1 MNNLLQLK
9 GTFEQAS
16 SDSRPGAPNL
26 PSGKSVKFSQ
36 LEQLKKNLEELKIFW
51 SKENIFSGALISV
64 YYNKVAAK
72 SNRIQG
78 LLSKSS
84 ITANSSIVG
93 ARFTNVESPKH
104 IITHYVSMEIIDES
118 IERLNICIN
127 ILNENFDGTIT
138 YDIIKKINSNQSS
151 FVSSKIAKTK
161 FLKVIVDAFYVE
173 KFDVLVDDID
183 LKDKSIITIYK
194 TDVKTKEL
202 MEKLGI
208 SLQFTRVMDDTTILL
223 RPDEFALLKQ
233 KAPYLISM
241 AVSDI
246 TQLSKVDFDFCDN
259 VVISIPSPGNEPTI
273 GVIDTM
279 FDENVYFSEWVKF
292 TNVLSAD
299 IPLSPSDYKHGTAVS
314 SIIVDGPSSN
324 PHMDDGCG
332 RFRVRHFG
340 VAAGNQFSSF
350 TILRNINEIISSNK
364 DIKVWNLSLGS
375 KLEIN
380 PNFISP
386 EAAMLDKIQ
395 YENEVIF
402 IIAGTNNN
410 ATEKEPK
417 AIGAPADSINSLVVN
432 SVNFDNQP
440 ASYTRKGPVL
450 SFFTKP
456 DISYYGGDGKNLM
469 SVCTPTGE
477 AFVKGTSFSAPWIS
491 RKMSYLIDIL
501 GLSREVSKALIINSA
516 TGWEKQ
522 KIDISLIGHGIVPL
536 KIDDVV
542 RCPDDEIQFVL
553 SGVSEKY
560 DTYNYNIPVPVS
572 KDKHPFVAKAT
583 LCYFPCCSRNQGVDY
598 TNTELDI
605 SFGRL
610 NKDGIKSINN
620 NYQSAKTE
628 CFTWEEDA
636 RKLFRKWDNIKHIRE
651 VFTQKNRPKT
661 AYDKGLWG
669 ISLKTKERLDK
680 KYGAGIKF
688 GIVVTLKEINGVN
701 RIDDFIKNCS
711 LRGWLVNKIDV
722 ENRIDIYNIAEE
734 KINFNDFDAM
744 PRKSTN

>member
-16 SDSRPGAPNL
+16 SNSRPGAPNL
-26 PSGKSVKFSQ
+26 PAGKSVKVLQ
-36 LEQLKKNLEELKIFW
+36 LEQLQKNLVELKRFW
-51 SKENIFSGALISV
+51 SKENIFSGALVSV

-78 LLSKSS
+78 LLSKGS

-93 ARFTNVESPKH
+93 ARFTNDESPKH
-104 IITHYVSMEIIDES
+104 IITHYVSIEIIDKS

-127 ILNENFDGTIT
+127 ILNKKFNGTIT
-138 YDIIKKINSNQSS
+138 HDIIKKINSKQIA
-151 FVSSKIAKTK
+151 FAPSKIAKTN
-161 FLKVIVDAFYVE
+161 FLKVIVDAFYIE
-173 KFDVLVDDID
+173 KFDVLVTDID
-183 LKDKSIITIYK
+183 LKDDSIITIYK
-194 TDVKTKEL
+194 TDVKATKL

-208 SLQFTRVMDDTTILL
+208 NLRFNRVMDDTTILL
-223 RPDEFALLKQ
+223 RPDELTLLKQ

-246 TQLSKVDFDFCDN
+246 TQLTKVDFDFCDDP
-259 VVISIPSPGNEPTI
+259 VITIPSPKNEPTI

-279 FDENVYFSEWVKF
+279 FDENVYFSEWVEFK
-292 TNVLSAD
+292 NMLPED

-314 SIIVDGPSSN
+314 SIIVDGSSSN

-386 EAAMLDKIQ
+386 EAAILDRIQ
-395 YENEVIF
+395 YENDVIF
-402 IIAGTNNN
+402 VIAGTNK
-410 ATEKEPK
+410 ASTEEQPK

-432 SVNFDNQP
+432 SVDFNNCP

-456 DISYYGGDGKNLM
+456 DISYYGGDGTNLM
-469 SVCTPTGE
+469 RVCTSTGE
-477 AFVKGTSFSAPWIS
+477 AFVRGTSFAAPWIA
-491 RKMSYLIDIL
+491 RKMSYLINIL
-501 GLSREVSKALIINSA
+501 GLSRELAKALIINAA
-516 TGWEKQ
+516 TGWNKQ
-522 KIDISLIGHGIVPL
+522 EVDSSLIGHGIVPM

-553 SGVSEKY
+553 SGISEKY
-560 DTYNYNIPVPVS
+560 DTYNYNIPVPIS
-572 KDKHPFVAKAT
+572 KDKHPFIAKAT

-598 TNTELDI
+598 TNTELEI
-605 SFGRL
+605 QIGRL
-610 NKDGIKSINN
+610 TEKGIKLIDN
-620 NYQSAKTE
+620 NYQSAE
-628 CFTWEEDA
+628 AEHFTWEEDA
-636 RKLFRKWDNIKHIRE
+636 RKYFRKWDNVKHIRE
-651 VFTQKNRPKT
+651 ISQKGNRAKKC
-661 AYDKGLWG
+661 YDKGIWG
-669 ISLKTKERLDK
+669 VSLKTKERLDE
-680 KYGAGIKF
+680 KYGVGMKF
-688 GIVVTLKEINGVN
+688 GIVVTLKEIDGVN

-722 ENRIDIYNIAEE
+722 ENRIDIYNVAEE
-734 KINFNDFDAM
+734 EIDFND
-744 PRKSTN
+744 

>member
-9 GTFEQAS
+9 GAFEQAS
-16 SDSRPGAPNL
+16 SDSKPGAPNL
-26 PSGKSVKFSQ
+26 PAGKSVKVSQ
-36 LEQLKKNLEELKIFW
+36 LEYLRRNFVELQRFW
-51 SKENIFSGALISV
+51 SKENIFPGALISV
-64 YYNKVAAK
+64 YYNKIAAK
-72 SNRIQG
+72 SNRLQG
-78 LLSKSS
+78 LLCNGS
-84 ITANSSIVG
+84 ITANRSIVG
-93 ARFTNVESPKH
+93 ARFSSDESPKH
-104 IITHYVSMEIIDES
+104 IITHYVPMEIIHES
-118 IERLNICIN
+118 IERLNICID
-127 ILNENFDGTIT
+127 ILNEKFGGIIT
-138 YDIIKKINSNQSS
+138 HDIIKKINLKQTA
-151 FVSSKIAKTK
+151 FAPQTIAKTN

-183 LKDKSIITIYK
+183 LKDESIITIYK
-194 TDVKTKEL
+194 TDIKTTKL
-202 MEKLGI
+202 MEKIGI
-208 SLQFTRVMDDTTILL
+208 DLQFTRVMDDTTILL
-223 RPDEFALLKQ
+223 RPDELTLLKQ

-241 AVSDI
+241 AVGDI
-246 TQLSKVDFDFCDN
+246 SQLTKADFDFSNDT
-259 VVISIPSPGNEPTI
+259 SITIPPPANQPTI

-279 FDENVYFSEWVKF
+279 FDKTVYLAEWVEF
-292 TNVLSAD
+292 INMLPAE
-299 IPLSPSDYKHGTAVS
+299 IPLSPSDYEHGTAVT
-314 SIIVDGPSSN
+314 SIIVDGPCFN

-386 EAAMLDKIQ
+386 EAAILDKIQ
-395 YENEVIF
+395 YENDVIF
-402 IIAGTNNN
+402 VIAGTNKLS
-410 ATEKEPK
+410 TEQAPK

-432 SVNFDNQP
+432 SVDFNNRP
-440 ASYTRKGPVL
+440 ASYTRNGPVL

-456 DISYYGGDGKNLM
+456 DISYFGGDGTHLM
-469 SVCTPTGE
+469 RVCTPTGE

-501 GLSREVSKALIINSA
+501 GLSRAVAKAILINSA
-516 TGWEKQ
+516 TGWDKQ
-522 KIDISLIGHGIVPL
+522 TVDSSLIGHGIVPV
-536 KIDDVV
+536 KIDDVI
-542 RCPDDEIQFVL
+542 RCQDDEIQFVL

-560 DTYNYNIPVPVS
+560 DTYNYNIPVPIS
-572 KDKHPFVAKAT
+572 KEKHPFIAKAT

-610 NKDGIKSINN
+610 NNKGIKPINN
-620 NYQSAKTE
+620 NYQSSETPY
-628 CFTWEEDA
+628 FTFEEDA
-636 RKLFRKWDNIKHIRE
+636 RKMFRKWDNVKHIRE
-651 VFTQKNRPKT
+651 VSTQKNRPKET
-661 AYDKGLWG
+661 YGSGLWG
-669 ISLKTKERLDK
+669 ISIKTKERLDK
-680 KYGAGIKF
+680 KYGEGIKF
-688 GIVVTLKEINGVN
+688 GVVVVLKEINGVN

-734 KINFNDFDAM
+734 EIDFTDL
-744 PRKSTN
+744 TE